1 MKFSIKTYFINE
13 SDLNKYARIKEWRLL
28 TRRLK
33 MDIKC
38 NQTLAVSLH
47 RVFNA
52 DLNEHGTVFG
62 GRILEL
68 VDGEASV
75 AAMRITRSTV
85 VTAAMDHVQFLKPFK
100 LQDSMCMEA
109 YVTGV
114 GHRSLEVFVKVIGEH
129 LMTGERFVGFTCFM
143 TYVIQDP
150 NTEIKYDRVIPE
162 NEEQKAM
169 VAGYE
174 TRRQHRKANRGKQE
188 QIINSISTHKPW

>member
-1 MKFSIKTYFINE
+1 MKIN
-13 SDLNKYARIKEWRLL
+13 
-28 TRRLK
+28 
-33 MDIKC
+33 C
-38 NQTLAVSLH
+38 NETLAVSLH

-75 AAMRITRSTV
+75 AAMRVTRSTV
-85 VTAAMDHVQFLKPFK
+85 VTAAMDHVQFLKPFH

-129 LMTGERFVGFTCFM
+129 LMTGERFVGFSCFM

-150 NTEIKYDRVIPE
+150 QKSIKYDQVIPQTA
-162 NEEQKAM
+162 EQKAM
-169 VAGYE
+169 VAGYA
-174 TRRQHRKANRGKQE
+174 TRRQHRKENRQKQAA
-188 QIINSISTHKPW
+188 IINSISKDKPWENYPNNGFSTLIIIWKLRSRLIFIWLF

>member
-1 MKFSIKTYFINE
+1 ME
-13 SDLNKYARIKEWRLL
+13 
-28 TRRLK
+28 
-33 MDIKC
+33 IKC
-38 NQTLAVSLH
+38 NDTLSVSIH

-75 AAMRITRSTV
+75 AAMRVTRATV
-85 VTAAMDHVQFLKPFK
+85 VTAAMDHVQFLKPFQ

-109 YVTGV
+109 YVTGI

-129 LMTGERFVGFTCFM
+129 LHTGERFLGFTCLM

-150 NTEIKYDRVIPE
+150 TKHVYYDQVIA
-162 NEEQKAM
+162 NNAEQQALI
-169 VAGYE
+169 AGYE
-174 TRRQHRKANRGKQE
+174 RRRHHRAENRQYQRQMLK
-188 QIINSISTHKPW
+188 SITIDKPWE

>member
-1 MKFSIKTYFINE
+1 MKIN
-13 SDLNKYARIKEWRLL
+13 
-28 TRRLK
+28 
-33 MDIKC
+33 C
-38 NQTLAVSLH
+38 NETLAVSLH

-75 AAMRITRSTV
+75 AAMRVTRSTV
-85 VTAAMDHVQFLKPFK
+85 VTAAMDHVQFLKPFH

-129 LMTGERFVGFTCFM
+129 LMTGERFVGFSCLYVKHFIVSCHFM
-143 TYVIQDP
+143 QDAVQMLTVGVRDEYLPEFVSCHQFYQLLYPQCVQLVKDVIQ
-150 NTEIKYDRVIPE
+150 
-162 NEEQKAM
+162 QK
-169 VAGYE
+169 
-174 TRRQHRKANRGKQE
+174 
-188 QIINSISTHKPW
+188 

>member
-1 MKFSIKTYFINE
+1 MMKINC
-13 SDLNKYARIKEWRLL
+13 K
-28 TRRLK
+28 
-33 MDIKC
+33 
-38 NQTLAVSLH
+38 QTLSVSIH

-75 AAMRITRSTV
+75 AAVRVTRATV
-85 VTAAMDHVQFLKPFK
+85 VTAAMDHVQFLKPFR

-109 YVTGV
+109 YVTGI

-129 LMTGERFVGFTCFM
+129 LRTGERFLGFTCFM

-150 NTEIKYDRVIPE
+150 AEQVKYDEVLPE
-162 NEEQKAM
+162 NNEQRAL

-174 TRRQHRKANRGKQE
+174 RRREQRAANRGHQRE
-188 QIINSISTHKPW
+188 ALAAITIDKPWE

>member
-1 MKFSIKTYFINE
+1 MKIN
-13 SDLNKYARIKEWRLL
+13 
-28 TRRLK
+28 
-33 MDIKC
+33 C
-38 NQTLAVSLH
+38 NETLAVSLH

-75 AAMRITRSTV
+75 AAMRVTRSTV
-85 VTAAMDHVQFLKPFK
+85 VTAAMDHVQFLKPFQ

-129 LMTGERFVGFTCFM
+129 LMTGERFVGFSCFM

-150 NTEIKYDRVIPE
+150 KKSNPVRPIDSTNSRAKSNGSWLCSSSPTS
-162 NEEQKAM
+162 K
-169 VAGYE
+169 
-174 TRRQHRKANRGKQE
+174 RKSPKTSSNY
-188 QIINSISTHKPW
+188 

>member
-1 MKFSIKTYFINE
+1 MIFSIKTYLINE
-13 SDLNKYARIKEWRLL
+13 SDLNKYARMKEWRIL
-28 TRRLK
+28 TRGLN

-38 NQTLAVSLH
+38 SQTLAVSLH

-85 VTAAMDHVQFLKPFK
+85 VTAAMDHVQFLKPFQ

-114 GHRSLEVFVKVIGEH
+114 GRRSLEVFVKVIGEH

-150 NTEIKYDRVIPE
+150 NTSIKYDRVIPE
-162 NEEQKAM
+162 TAEQKAM

-174 TRRQHRKANRGKQE
+174 TRRQHRKANRSKQE
-188 QIINSISTHKPW
+188 QIINAISTQKPW

>member
-1 MKFSIKTYFINE
+1 MKVT
-13 SDLNKYARIKEWRLL
+13 
-28 TRRLK
+28 
-33 MDIKC
+33 C
-38 NQTLAVSLH
+38 NDTLAVSIH

-75 AAMRITRSTV
+75 AAMRVTRSTV
-85 VTAAMDHVQFLKPFK
+85 VTAAMDHVQFLKPFH

-109 YVTGV
+109 YVTGL

-129 LMTGERFVGFTCFM
+129 LRTGERFLGFTCLM

-150 NTEIKYDRVIPE
+150 TKQVLYDELVPTTD
-162 NEEQKAM
+162 EQRTL
-169 VAGYE
+169 VG
-174 TRRQHRKANRGKQE
+174 G
-188 QIINSISTHKPW
+188 

>member
-1 MKFSIKTYFINE
+1 MME
-13 SDLNKYARIKEWRLL
+13 
-28 TRRLK
+28 
-33 MDIKC
+33 IKC
-38 NQTLAVSLH
+38 NQTLAVSMH

-75 AAMRITRSTV
+75 AAMRVTRSTV
-85 VTAAMDHVQFLKPFK
+85 VTAAMDHVQFLKPFQ
-100 LQDSMCMEA
+100 LQDSLCMEA

-150 NTEIKYDRVIPE
+150 QVAIQYDHLIPE
-162 NEEQKAM
+162 TEEQKAM

-174 TRRQHRKANRGKQE
+174 QRRQQRYNNRQHQSE
-188 QIINSISTHKPW
+188 IIKNISTDKPW